1 VDFVSREPEAVSR
14 AQLQML
20 WEHARG
26 GTLGATAFAILMAI
40 YAMDKAPINA
50 VATWICIKVAV
61 AAARV
66 WQGLR
71 YRQADQP
78 GDIGWWERTYRML
91 AVDGLVWGVG
101 GFYIA
106 LFVPASASL
115 VAACLVG
122 VSCMATF
129 GLQSK
134 AIATACYVGP
144 ILVMTALGLFA
155 RLDEAG
161 ALEGMGVLVVL
172 ALQLRFARHS
182 ERRIAEVHH
191 LRIEADRL
199 ASERRDALELAQRE
213 SAAKSQFLS
222 SVSHELRTPLH
233 GILGL
238 ARMLHAEAPT
248 VTMKRR
254 IELLEDSG
262 GHLLRMVNDLIDVGL
277 MHTDKLSLRSRR
289 FDLVYELES
298 LLGIYAV
305 RAQEKSQTFGSYVQI
320 AAPLWVMGDKARLR
334 QILHNILSNAVKY
347 TPTNGAITVV
357 ARHDSERL
365 SVVCRDTGLGIAPE
379 RLEKIFEAFN
389 YSRDHESS
397 GLGLTIARE
406 VARAMG
412 GEVNVQSSMGVGSMF
427 SFDVILPALGADG
440 TTVTGAFT
448 EGLAGTMPP
457 RALVVE
463 DDEACATV
471 VADVLERAGL
481 RVERVD
487 NGADA
492 IRHAL
497 RETDRPDIV
506 LMDCRMPVVDGYAAT
521 REIRNQEMVL
531 GLSRVPVIAVTAKES
546 ATLERDCREAGM
558 DDLLRK
564 PFVSSDVYSTLVRWL
579 GSFPMSGESIDE
591 LGSPSASA

>member
-1 VDFVSREPEAVSR
+1 MDFESREPDAVNR

-26 GTLGATAFAILMAI
+26 GTLGATAFAVLMAI
-40 YAMDKAPINA
+40 YAMDKAPVNA
-50 VATWICIKVAV
+50 VAAWLSIKVTI
-61 AAARV
+61 AAARM
-66 WQGLR
+66 WQGVK
-71 YRQADQP
+71 YRQAGEP
-78 GDIGWWERTYRML
+78 GDDGWWNRTYRLL
-91 AVDGLVWGVG
+91 AVDGLVWGIG
-101 GFYIA
+101 GFYMTM
-106 LFVPASASL
+106 FVPASASL

-122 VSCMATF
+122 VSCIATF
-129 GLQSK
+129 GLQSR
-134 AIATACYVGP
+134 AIATASYVGP
-144 ILVMTALGLFA
+144 ILVMTALGLVA

-161 ALEGMGVLVVL
+161 LLEGVGMLVVL
-172 ALQLRFARHS
+172 GLQLRFAKNS

-191 LRIEADRL
+191 LRIESDRL

-248 VTMKRR
+248 MAMKRR
-254 IELLEDSG
+254 IEMLEGSG

-277 MHTDKLSLRSRR
+277 MHTDKLKLRSRR

-320 AAPLWVMGDKARLR
+320 AAPLWVMGDRARLR

-347 TPTNGAITVV
+347 TPANGAITVV
-357 ARHDSERL
+357 ARHDCERL
-365 SVVCRDTGLGIAPE
+365 SVVCRDTGAGIAPE
-379 RLEKIFEAFN
+379 RLDTIFEAFN
-389 YSRDHESS
+389 HPSDHESS

-406 VARAMG
+406 VARAMD
-412 GEVNVQSSMGVGSMF
+412 GEVSVQSSVGVGSVF
-427 SFDVILPALGADG
+427 SFEVVLPALGADG
-440 TTVTGAFT
+440 TTVTGAFAET
-448 EGLAGTMPP
+448 LGDDLKPP

-463 DDEACATV
+463 DDDLCATV

-481 RVERVD
+481 RVERVN

-506 LMDCRMPVVDGYAAT
+506 LMDCLMPILDGYAAT
-521 REIRNQEMVL
+521 REIRNQETAL
-531 GLSRVPVIAVTAKES
+531 GLSRIPVIAVTAKES
-546 ATLERDCREAGM
+546 TALERDCLAAGM

-564 PFVSSDVYSTLVRWL
+564 PFVSSDLYSMLVRWL
-579 GSFPMSGESIDE
+579 GSYGMNGERSIGLDT
-591 LGSPSASA
+591 SSV